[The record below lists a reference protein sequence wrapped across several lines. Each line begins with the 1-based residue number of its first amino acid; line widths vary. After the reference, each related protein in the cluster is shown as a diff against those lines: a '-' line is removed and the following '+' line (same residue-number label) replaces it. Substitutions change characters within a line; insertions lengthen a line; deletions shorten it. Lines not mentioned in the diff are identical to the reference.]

1 MMGFSHSEKER
12 LSNNRLVRGFTL
24 VELQVALLLVALIA
38 VLLVGA
44 LRLSSQTWTK
54 VTEKQDISERR
65 FMVSR
70 LLRKHLSN
78 MRFVRVRSDSS
89 ITMMSF
95 LGNGEQLHFLA
106 PYPSFKNDG
115 SLYWWSVKNRWDEAK
130 NSNLLVM
137 DYRPYLAGKPVIIDV
152 DGSISYQDQLP
163 ASLVIAEGVKLSNL
177 HYYSRDYQDVE
188 SWGDQWEPSTATPQV
203 IRFTLTET
211 DHNGFETE
219 FSEIA
224 VAPRFAS
231 QQLYVETVRQ

>member
-1 MMGFSHSEKER
+1 MIR
-12 LSNNRLVRGFTL
+12 LSKKEEFLKSRAKRGFTL

-54 VTEKQDISERR
+54 VTEKQDLSEHR

-78 MRFVRVRSDSS
+78 MRFLRVRSDSGV
-89 ITMMSF
+89 TMMSF
-95 LGNGEQLHFLA
+95 LGDGEQLQFLA

-115 SLYWWSVKNRWDEAK
+115 SLYWWSLKNRWDEAK

-137 DYRPYLAGKPVIIDV
+137 DYWPYLPGGPIIIDAK
-152 DGSISYQDQLP
+152 GNISYEDQLSS
-163 ASLVIAEGVKLSNL
+163 SLVITEGVKLSGL
-177 HYYSRDYQDVE
+177 HYYSRDQQGIE
-188 SWGDQWEPSTATPQV
+188 SWDDQWEPSKATPQV
-203 IRFTLTET
+203 IRFTLTEI
-211 DHNGFETE
+211 DDNGIETE
-219 FSEIA
+219 LPEIA

-231 QQLYVETVRQ
+231 QQLYAETVRQ